1 MKTLL
6 DFFPIAAFFVAYFLP
21 TPDIYR
27 ATIVLMITMVVQV
40 TILWLMDQRRTS
52 SSVGTS
58 RHLSRM
64 HLISALLVLVLGT
77 ATIVLKNDL
86 FIKWKPTV
94 VDWLFAA
101 VFLGSQLFT
110 GKSLIQRAAGES
122 LTLPDR
128 VWRNL
133 NTAWVCCFF
142 TLGVL
147 NLLVVFNFSEAVWV
161 NFKLFGSLILT
172 FAFVIVQGLWIQR
185 YIPKE
190 EEPDAQATERES

>member
-101 VFLGSQLFT
+101 VFLGFLFFR
-110 GKSLIQRAAGES
+110 GKSLIQGAAGES

-133 NTAWVCCFF
+133 NTAWVCFFF

>member
-133 NTAWVCCFF
+133 NTAWVCFFF

>member
-52 SSVGTS
+52 SSVGTA

-133 NTAWVCCFF
+133 NTAWVCFFF